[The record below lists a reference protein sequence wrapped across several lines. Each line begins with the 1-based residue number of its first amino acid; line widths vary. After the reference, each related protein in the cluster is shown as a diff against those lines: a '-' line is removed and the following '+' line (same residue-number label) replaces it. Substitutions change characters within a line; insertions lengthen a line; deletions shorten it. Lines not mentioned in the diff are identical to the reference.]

1 MLKTCLQDVL
11 KTSWRLENVCW
22 DSHKLLDHAKLTAT
36 DVFETALKRTIQRL
50 AEATGDLISNK
61 LANKITVVSKN
72 SQQKNSKTV
81 KNKRDR

>member
-1 MLKTCLQDVL
+1 M
-11 KTSWRLENVCW
+11 
-22 DSHKLLDHAKLTAT
+22 
-36 DVFETALKRTIQRL
+36 FETALKRTIQRL

-81 KNKRDR
+81 QNKRDR

>member
-1 MLKTCLQDVL
+1 M
-11 KTSWRLENVCW
+11 
-22 DSHKLLDHAKLTAT
+22 
-36 DVFETALKRTIQRL
+36 FETALKRTIQRL

-61 LANKITVVSKN
+61 LANKITVASKN